1 MDHPVERTST
11 TGRINRMTR
20 MKQLIQVTAGGV
32 RWEVLPEWSEQLLGP
47 NGLRLDEWLQ
57 GGQAQ
62 IIKHGPNRTVY
73 RVSLPGL
80 RFFLKHNR
88 LPDTRAWLR
97 GLVRPAKARIEF
109 RRALAVAARDVPT
122 ITPLAL
128 GERDT
133 PSGPGDSFLITLCLD
148 DTEPVNTFLESTLA
162 TFAPR
167 RQVVV
172 RQRMADK
179 LGELLARLHDA
190 GIVHQDLHPGNL
202 LVRLDANDQ
211 PWLFLIDLH
220 AVRLGR
226 PLCWCASRDNL
237 VILNRWFVLR
247 ASRSDRL
254 RCWRAYCRARPGI
267 CNPAGGNPCADELAL
282 DLERRTWGSNL
293 RFWRN
298 RDQRCLEAN
307 RHYQPLRSPT
317 AQGHAV
323 RDLDPSVLDAFL
335 TDPDAPFRQD
345 GVKLLKDSR
354 SSTVAELQLP
364 INGVHRPVIYK
375 RFRVTAW
382 SDPLVTLL
390 RRPAALRSWIF
401 GHGLRERGLPS
412 PRPLL
417 VLHRHRGGLCYEG
430 YLLTEKLCDAQ
441 DLHQF
446 MSGLNDVAPDERRPL
461 LRRRIDQV
469 AQLVREL
476 HRRQLSHR
484 DLKASNLLLTTKGG
498 LWLIDLV
505 GIVDYARLPRSRRV
519 QNLARLH
526 ASFHR
531 SALLTRTDKLRFLR
545 VYLQWGLCGKEGWK
559 QWWQAIEQATRAKVR
574 RNIRNGRPLT

>member
-1 MDHPVERTST
+1 MDYSVKRTST
-11 TGRINRMTR
+11 TGRINWMTA
-20 MKQLIQVTAGGV
+20 MNQLIPLTAGGV
-32 RWEVLPEWSEQLLGP
+32 RWEVLPERSEQLLGP
-47 NGLRLDEWLQ
+47 AGLRLDEWLQ
-57 GGQAQ
+57 AGQAQ

-73 RVSLPGL
+73 RVTLPGL
-80 RFFLKHNR
+80 RFYLKHNR

-109 RRALAVAARDVPT
+109 RRAIAVAARDVPT
-122 ITPLAL
+122 IVPIAL

-133 PSGPGDSFLITLCLD
+133 PSGPGDSFLITLSLD
-148 DTEPVNTFLESTLA
+148 DAEPVNAFLESTLA
-162 TFAPR
+162 TFAPL
-167 RQVVV
+167 RQVLV
-172 RQRMADK
+172 RQRIACK
-179 LGELLARLHDA
+179 LGEMLARLHDA
-190 GIVHQDLHPGNL
+190 GIVHHDLHPGNL

-211 PWLFLIDLH
+211 PSLYLIDLH

-226 PLCWCASRDNL
+226 PLCWRASRDNL

-247 ASRSDRL
+247 ASRTDRL
-254 RCWRAYCRARPGI
+254 RFWRAYCRARPRI
-267 CNPAGGNPCADELAL
+267 LNPADGTPRANELAL
-282 DLERRTWGSNL
+282 DLERRTWLSNL
-293 RFWRN
+293 RFWRS

-307 RHYQPLRSPT
+307 RHYQPLHSPT

-323 RDLDPSVLDAFL
+323 RDFDPSILESFL

-345 GVKLLKDSR
+345 GSKLLKDSR

-364 INGVHRPVIYK
+364 INGVLRPVIYK

-390 RRPAALRSWIF
+390 RRPAALRSWMF
-401 GHGLRERGLPS
+401 GQGLRERGLPS

-417 VLHRHRGGLCYEG
+417 VLHRHRGGLAYEG
-430 YLLTEKLCDAQ
+430 YLLTEKICDAQ

-446 MSGLNDVAPDERRPL
+446 MASLNAVASSERRVL

-469 AQLVREL
+469 AQLIREL

-484 DLKASNLLLTTKGG
+484 DLKASNLLLTAKNG

-531 SALLTRTDKLRFLR
+531 SDLLTRTDKLRFLR
-545 VYLQWGLCGKEGWK
+545 VYLQWGLFGKDGWK
-559 QWWQAIEQATRAKVR
+559 RWWQAIEQATQAKVR
-574 RNIRNGRPLT
+574 KNLRSGRPLT